1 MDWWTD
7 PIEQQPTW
15 GWGWTKREEEEMLER
30 ARGGIGGTGG
40 IRPPLNQSGGHPSRR
55 YAHLDNGP
63 DAGGCNCSLQQQLLQ
78 SRGNGRGE
86 EDEDDDDD
94 DEDGR

>member
-40 IRPPLNQSGGHPSRR
+40 IRPPLNQSETGGVRR
-55 YAHLDNGP
+55 MKTTTR
-63 DAGGCNCSLQQQLLQ
+63 GGAA
-78 SRGNGRGE
+78 
-86 EDEDDDDD
+86 
-94 DEDGR
+94 EDGR

>member
-40 IRPPLNQSGGHPSRR
+40 IRPLASLCSLTWTTGQMQ
-55 YAHLDNGP
+55 
-63 DAGGCNCSLQQQLLQ
+63 GGCNCSLQHC
-78 SRGNGRGE
+78 RVE
-86 EDEDDDDD
+86 ETGGVRRIADAA
-94 DEDGR
+94 EDGR